1 MEKVFTLKEEKFEV
15 VEKKLM
21 AESNTSYLKLS
32 VDLSICR
39 LIEEAEQD
47 EVILHVKKL
56 HKEEL
61 AEEGSQ
67 K

>member
-1 MEKVFTLKEEKFEV
+1 MEKVFTLKEEKFEA